1 LSREFTSRNF
11 RIRSPCSSHTTFRG
25 ARTPEEDEGID
36 KNREVNIVPKKN
48 KVQENYQTPNEKFN
62 AEFAEDTSG
71 IKSNPKGNAKVQENY
86 KKPNEKFDAEF
97 GELNQPGDHPTNR

>member
-1 LSREFTSRNF
+1 MKSN
-11 RIRSPCSSHTTFRG
+11 
-25 ARTPEEDEGID
+25 
-36 KNREVNIVPKKN
+36 PKGN
-48 KVQENYQTPNEKFN
+48 AKVQENFQTPNEKFN